1 MFPPQADYKMGTGVG
16 GNVNAEPTNQT
27 ADLLFRIPL
36 WMDLSMHLL
45 PAIALI
51 IGMSHSSLLSTIHF
65 FSSDLLLNVYLEL
78 ALMIDFFVLEKK
90 FKPPASTK
98 GANALATGF
107 GLVYALWIE
116 HAATINH
123 KFPYPFLNVMS
134 VYQRIIFYIFAVIGA
149 LATFRLLNS
158 LHR

>member
-1 MFPPQADYKMGTGVG
+1 MGTGVG
-16 GNVNAEPTNQT
+16 GNANAEPTNQT

-45 PAIALI
+45 PAITLI
-51 IGMSHSSLLSTIHF
+51 IGMSDPSQSIPLSPG
-65 FSSDLLLNVYLEL
+65 LLLNFYLEL

-90 FKPPASTK
+90 YKPPASTK

-134 VYQRIIFYIFAVIGA
+134 VYQRIIFYIFAVGGA
-149 LATFRLLNS
+149 LATFKLLNS